1 MRTPCSTAASPA
13 GTPRWRPPRRLGN
26 RMRGSAGMCMT
37 GWSSGWTRRVTTGV
51 RTPWMGTGIF
61 GSRKT
66 GDHIYKEQEQIM
78 SINRVSIA
86 GYLTRDAEL
95 RTVNG
100 NLAVLGFTVAVNEK
114 RKDRGSGQYVDAPV
128 FVRCAVFGQ
137 RAEHLARYMTKGTKV
152 MIDGRLHYSSYMK
165 DEEQRSSLSV
175 IVDQLE
181 FGNVKPREENAMSQE
196 QTAAPAS
203 PATTDSD
210 FYDEDV
216 WEQTGL
222 C

>member
-1 MRTPCSTAASPA
+1 
-13 GTPRWRPPRRLGN
+13 
-26 RMRGSAGMCMT
+26 
-37 GWSSGWTRRVTTGV
+37 
-51 RTPWMGTGIF
+51 
-61 GSRKT
+61 
-66 GDHIYKEQEQIM
+66 M

-100 NLAVLGFTVAVNEK
+100 NLAVLGFTVAINEK

-165 DEEQRSSLSV
+165 DDEQRSSLSV
-175 IVDQLE
+175 VVDQLE
-181 FGNVKPREENAMSQE
+181 FGNVKPRE
-196 QTAAPAS
+196 
-203 PATTDSD
+203 
-210 FYDEDV
+210 
-216 WEQTGL
+216 
-222 C
+222 

>member
-1 MRTPCSTAASPA
+1 
-13 GTPRWRPPRRLGN
+13 
-26 RMRGSAGMCMT
+26 
-37 GWSSGWTRRVTTGV
+37 
-51 RTPWMGTGIF
+51 
-61 GSRKT
+61 
-66 GDHIYKEQEQIM
+66 M

-114 RKDRGSGQYVDAPV
+114 RKDRGSGQYVDAPM

-137 RAEHLARYMTKGTKV
+137 RAEHLAQYMTKGTKV
-152 MIDGRLHYSSYMK
+152 MIDGKLHYSSYMK
-165 DEEQRSSLSV
+165 DDEQRSSLSV

-181 FGNVKPREENAMSQE
+181 FGIVKPQEGNAVPQG

-203 PATTDSD
+203 PVATDPG

>member
-1 MRTPCSTAASPA
+1 
-13 GTPRWRPPRRLGN
+13 
-26 RMRGSAGMCMT
+26 
-37 GWSSGWTRRVTTGV
+37 
-51 RTPWMGTGIF
+51 
-61 GSRKT
+61 
-66 GDHIYKEQEQIM
+66 M

-100 NLAVLGFTVAVNEK
+100 NLAVLGFTVAINEK

-165 DEEQRSSLSV
+165 DDEQRH
-175 IVDQLE
+175 DDR
-181 FGNVKPREENAMSQE
+181 GHD
-196 QTAAPAS
+196 TARRPS
-203 PATTDSD
+203 
-210 FYDEDV
+210 DEDQQRIPDDYERDEKDEAQHNPV
-216 WEQTGL
+216 CSHTSSS
-222 C
+222 

>member
-1 MRTPCSTAASPA
+1 
-13 GTPRWRPPRRLGN
+13 
-26 RMRGSAGMCMT
+26 
-37 GWSSGWTRRVTTGV
+37 
-51 RTPWMGTGIF
+51 
-61 GSRKT
+61 
-66 GDHIYKEQEQIM
+66 M

-95 RTVNG
+95 RTVNSD
-100 NLAVLGFTVAVNEK
+100 LSVLGFTVAINEK

-137 RAEHLARYMTKGTKV
+137 RAEHLARYMTKGTKL

-165 DEEQRSSLSV
+165 DDEQRSSLSV
-175 IVDQLE
+175 VVDQLE
-181 FGNVKPREENAMSQE
+181 FGNVKPREENAAPQE
-196 QTAAPAS
+196 RTAATGSPGAAS
-203 PATTDSD
+203 DSD

>member
-1 MRTPCSTAASPA
+1 
-13 GTPRWRPPRRLGN
+13 
-26 RMRGSAGMCMT
+26 
-37 GWSSGWTRRVTTGV
+37 
-51 RTPWMGTGIF
+51 
-61 GSRKT
+61 
-66 GDHIYKEQEQIM
+66 M

-100 NLAVLGFTVAVNEK
+100 DLSVLGFTVAINEK

-137 RAEHLARYMTKGTKV
+137 RAAHLAQYMTKGTKV
-152 MIDGRLHYSSYMK
+152 MIDGKLHYSSYMK
-165 DEEQRSSLSV
+165 DDEQRSSLSI

-181 FGNVKPREENAMSQE
+181 FGSVKPREETAAPQE
-196 QTAAPAS
+196 QTAAPPSSGAG
-203 PATTDSD
+203 ADSD

>member
-1 MRTPCSTAASPA
+1 
-13 GTPRWRPPRRLGN
+13 
-26 RMRGSAGMCMT
+26 
-37 GWSSGWTRRVTTGV
+37 
-51 RTPWMGTGIF
+51 
-61 GSRKT
+61 
-66 GDHIYKEQEQIM
+66 M

-128 FVRCAVFGQ
+128 FVRCAMFGQ
-137 RAEHLARYMTKGTKV
+137 RAEHLAQYMTKGTKV
-152 MIDGRLHYSSYMK
+152 MIDGKLHYSSYMK
-165 DEEQRSSLSV
+165 DDEQRSSLSV
-175 IVDQLE
+175 VVDQLE
-181 FGNVKPREENAMSQE
+181 FGTVKPREGNTSPQE

-203 PATTDSD
+203 PAATDPG

-216 WEQTGL
+216 WQQTGS

>member
-1 MRTPCSTAASPA
+1 
-13 GTPRWRPPRRLGN
+13 
-26 RMRGSAGMCMT
+26 
-37 GWSSGWTRRVTTGV
+37 
-51 RTPWMGTGIF
+51 
-61 GSRKT
+61 
-66 GDHIYKEQEQIM
+66 M

-100 NLAVLGFTVAVNEK
+100 NLAVLGFTVAINEK

-165 DEEQRSSLSV
+165 DDEQRSSLSV
-175 IVDQLE
+175 VVDQLE

-222 C
+222 CRASSYISRSPSSGMRCWSSSLGRRAVSWPRSSWRCSSPSS